1 MKTVRLSI
9 LEHRGKRCIKIDF
22 PIDDELKIAVDKIQ
36 GRKWSQT
43 NKCWYVYDTPGNL
56 YYARDKFRITD
67 LIKSIFLVNTM
78 KLLSVKE

>member
-22 PIDDELKIAVDKIQ
+22 PFDDELKIAVDKIQ

-56 YYARDKFRITD
+56 YYARDK
-67 LIKSIFLVNTM
+67 LSHLYIFNKVQSSNS
-78 KLLSVKE
+78 KNKINPNS